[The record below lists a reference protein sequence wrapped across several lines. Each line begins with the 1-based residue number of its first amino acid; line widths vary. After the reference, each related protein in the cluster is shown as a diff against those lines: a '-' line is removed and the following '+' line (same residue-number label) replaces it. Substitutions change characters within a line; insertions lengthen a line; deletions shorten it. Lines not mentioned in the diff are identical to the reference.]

1 MELKWYTTLVE
12 DAKEEAK
19 EAGMRE
25 GRREGIQEGIIK
37 TARNLLKDGIP
48 IEVIERAT
56 SLPKEKFK

>member
-19 EAGMRE
+19 EAGM
-25 GRREGIQEGIIK
+25 QEGIIK

-56 SLPKEKFK
+56 CLPKEKFKELDQNR